1 MLIVFKIQR
10 VYSVINLLW
19 LSYFLHD
26 NLKMINLLF
35 YIDV

>member
-1 MLIVFKIQR
+1 MFIVSEIQR

-19 LSYFLHD
+19 LSFLHD
-26 NLKMINLLF
+26 DLKMINLLF